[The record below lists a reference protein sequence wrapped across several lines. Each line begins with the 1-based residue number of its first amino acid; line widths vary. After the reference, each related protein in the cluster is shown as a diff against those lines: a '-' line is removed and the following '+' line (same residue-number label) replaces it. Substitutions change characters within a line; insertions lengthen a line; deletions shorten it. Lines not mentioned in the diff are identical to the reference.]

1 MRSVRCEACGTKA
14 LMAASKCPKCGHPFN
29 VRDGF
34 GELLPLARCATCDSD
49 YPISAGSC
57 KWCGTSAP
65 VKAPITPFLLKGIGV
80 AAFLSL
86 AVGAFLIRDED
97 PEPLAV
103 VLRPAIDTM
112 AVARTGDTVIA
123 QPVLSPPS
131 SGETATASQLVS
143 TGVVGLDSTS
153 TVTAVDS
160 SQLPPAV
167 PAAEEPATVAVGST
181 GTADSSTA
189 AVDAVERTIVSDSA
203 RSREPWLPPPSVIR
217 RAPTPGVTPAPPST
231 PSPNV
236 ATAPPAEEPP
246 ARTTPTRVA
255 DERRTA
261 VAPPRATTS
270 PARAKAKPPAKTV
283 AKAPAKRTAPTV
295 AASRSPRGKA
305 TATTSRTTAKAP
317 APRARTSGRWVNSVA
332 RRWVV
337 VRADASGRAR
347 IIGSVGPDTRVQLG
361 ETRAGFRRIKAKGLA
376 GWVDSRVYFAAAPAP
391 RRAGRLAAQ

>member
-1 MRSVRCEACGTKA
+1 MRSVRCDACGTKA

-34 GELLPLARCATCDSD
+34 GELLPLARCASCDSD
-49 YPISAGSC
+49 YPLSAGSC
-57 KWCGTSAP
+57 KWCGTTAP
-65 VKAPITPFLLKGIGV
+65 VNAPITPYILKGVGV

-86 AVGAFLIRDED
+86 AIGAFLIRDKA
-97 PEPLAV
+97 PEPQPV
-103 VLRPAIDTM
+103 VLLPAVDTT
-112 AVARTGDTVIA
+112 VVERTGDTVIA

-131 SGETATASQLVS
+131 SGETASASQLVS

-153 TVTAVDS
+153 TDAAVDS
-160 SQLPPAV
+160 SAQLPAV
-167 PAAEEPATVAVGST
+167 PTAEEPTTVAAGST
-181 GTADSSTA
+181 STADSSTA
-189 AVDAVERTIVSDSA
+189 AVDAAESTTVVVTA

-217 RAPTPGVTPAPPST
+217 RAPTPGVTPPPST
-231 PSPNV
+231 PAPNV

-255 DERRTA
+255 EERRTA
-261 VAPPRATTS
+261 VAPPRATTP
-270 PARAKAKPPAKTV
+270 PARAKAKPPAKAV

-295 AASRSPRGKA
+295 AASRSSRGKA

-317 APRARTSGRWVNSVA
+317 APRARTSGRWVSSVA

>member
-1 MRSVRCEACGTKA
+1 MRSVRCDACGTKA

-34 GELLPLARCATCDSD
+34 GELLPLARCASCDSD
-49 YPISAGSC
+49 YPLSAGSC
-57 KWCGTSAP
+57 KWCGTTAP
-65 VKAPITPFLLKGIGV
+65 VNAPITPYILKGIGV

-86 AVGAFLIRDED
+86 AIGAFLIRDKD
-97 PEPLAV
+97 PEPEAV
-103 VLRPAIDTM
+103 VLLPAVDTTV
-112 AVARTGDTVIA
+112 VARTGDTVIA
-123 QPVLSPPS
+123 QPVLSPPAS
-131 SGETATASQLVS
+131 DETASASQLVS
-143 TGVVGLDSTS
+143 TGVVGFDSTS
-153 TVTAVDS
+153 TVAAVDS
-160 SQLPPAV
+160 SAPPPPL
-167 PAAEEPATVAVGST
+167 PAAEEPTTVAVGST
-181 GTADSSTA
+181 STADSSTA
-189 AVDAVERTIVSDSA
+189 SVDTAESTTVVVTN

-217 RAPTPGVTPAPPST
+217 RAPTPASTASPASPAA
-231 PSPNV
+231 PNV
-236 ATAPPAEEPP
+236 ATAPPAEEPV

-255 DERRTA
+255 EERRA
-261 VAPPRATTS
+261 AAAPPRATTS
-270 PARAKAKPPAKTV
+270 PARVKAKPTPKAV

-295 AASRSPRGKA
+295 AASRSSRGKA

-317 APRARTSGRWVNSVA
+317 APRGRTSGRWVNSVA

-376 GWVDSRVYFAAAPAP
+376 GWVDSRVYFASAPAP